1 MKTLPNHQFLAIMRK
16 QATIIWSRK
25 DRVYVCADDL
35 RSYCSR
41 HENQPESSN
50 AWGSVFKSTEW
61 RPIGYRSSLTPSRK
75 GGVQR
80 IWARA

>member
-1 MKTLPNHQFLAIMRK
+1 MKTIPNDQFIAIMRS
-16 QATIIWSRK
+16 QARK
-25 DRVYVCADDL
+25 IFSKSGRVCADDL
-35 RSYCSR
+35 RTYCGQ
-41 HENQPESSN
+41 HEIEPESSN
-50 AWGSVFKSTEW
+50 AWGCVFKTGDW

>member
-16 QATIIWSRK
+16 QATKIANTSSR
-25 DRVYVCADDL
+25 VCADDL

-41 HENQPESSN
+41 HEIQPESSN

>member
-1 MKTLPNHQFLAIMRK
+1 MKTIPNDQFLAIVRK
-16 QATIIWSRK
+16 QAARIASK
-25 DRVYVCADDL
+25 SLYVCADDL
-35 RSYCSR
+35 RSYSQH
-41 HENQPESSN
+41 HEIEPESTN
-50 AWGSVFKSTEW
+50 AWGCVFKTGDW